1 MKIGIVGLPNVG
13 KSTLFSAL
21 SKHEA
26 DAQNYPFCT
35 IEPNIGIVEVPD
47 ERMEAM
53 DAIIGSRKK
62 VPAIIEFVDIA
73 GLVKGASKGEGLG
86 NKFLANIR
94 EVDSIMYVVRCF
106 QDDNIIHVE
115 GNVDPLRDID
125 LIQTELALADIEIL
139 EKSRDK
145 ASKKARTKDKESLAL
160 IDSLNK
166 AEQVILGQADIET
179 LTEDDLLN
187 IKSHNFLSLKP
198 FMYIAN
204 VSEDAMAAPED
215 DADFMTL
222 KTYGDEKGV
231 KVLPICPTVEIELN
245 DLDND
250 DKVEFLE
257 DMGVKE
263 SGINMLI
270 RESYDLLGYETFFTA
285 GEKEIRA
292 WTVDKGSSAPQ
303 ASGKIHGDMERGF
316 IAAEVV
322 AYNDFIEHGG
332 WNKAKEKGL
341 VRSEG
346 KTYIV
351 QDGDIIIVRFNV

>member
-47 ERMEAM
+47 ERMDKM
-53 DAIIGSRKK
+53 DSIIGSRKK

-94 EVDSIMYVVRCF
+94 EVDSIIYVVRCF
-106 QDDNIIHVE
+106 ENDNIIHVE
-115 GNVDPLRDID
+115 GSVDPIRDID

-139 EKSRDK
+139 EKSREK
-145 ASKKARTKDKESLAL
+145 ALKKVRTKDKDAIALIESL
-160 IDSLNK
+160 NR
-166 AEQVILGQADIET
+166 AEQVILGEADIEI
-179 LTEDDLLN
+179 LTEDDFFN

-198 FMYIAN
+198 YMYVAN
-204 VSEDAMAAPED
+204 VSEDAMVDPQG
-215 DADFMTL
+215 DANFMKL
-222 KTYGDEKGV
+222 KEYGQEREV
-231 KVLPICPTVEIELN
+231 KVLPICPTIEIELN
-245 DLDND
+245 DLEEDE
-250 DKVEFLE
+250 KKEFLE

-263 SGINMLI
+263 SGLNMLI
-270 RESYDLLGYETFFTA
+270 RESYDLLGFQTYFTA
-285 GEKEIRA
+285 GEKEIHA
-292 WTVDKGSSAPQ
+292 WTINKGSTAPQ
-303 ASGKIHGDMERGF
+303 AAGKIHGDMERGF

-322 AYNDFIEHGG
+322 AYNDFIEYGG